1 MRTIKLPFVVL
12 MLGLWAAQT
21 ASADLIHTVTSTGDD
36 ASDPTT
42 LRGALALAEDG
53 DTIDFALSTPATILL
68 TSGELVVNQSV
79 TITGP
84 GQDQL
89 TVDANGQ
96 WDRVFLVI
104 PPDPDW
110 TLEKTVT
117 ISGLTIAN
125 GRNVQGGGIYQLRG
139 TLTLRD
145 CTLRDNF
152 AGDAGGGVFIANG
165 TLVITRC
172 TLSDN
177 TVGAVDE
184 NLYTGGAVAFLV
196 EGEKDRINVTTLAI
210 ENSLLTRNTAL
221 YGGAISILVRG
232 WTADARA
239 GARVTV
245 TDSTLSD
252 NSASLPGGDGHG
264 GGIAII
270 ATGSEDNE
278 ESWADLTVENSTLSG
293 NSAIGNYFSTGGGI
307 WMRSEGSYSTQVV
320 VTNSTLSGNWASG
333 GVAGAGGA
341 ISASDGSLF
350 VGNSTLSGN
359 WAEGDSAVFGGGIF
373 NSGAGVVIL
382 NTILNAG
389 PSGANL
395 YEEAGSDGYFWS
407 VGYNLSSDD
416 GGGFLTDLTDQVNT
430 DPLLGPLADN
440 GGPTFTHALLAG
452 SPAIDTGY
460 AIGTEVDP
468 EGNPIHVATDQR
480 GVTRPQGS
488 GDDIGAFEAELGE
501 YCWSGVLPPV
511 NPDGTSVFKARSTIP
526 LKFRLIDCSAGI
538 TDLVATLSYAKVD
551 NSVAG
556 AVNESVSTAAATT
569 GNQFRYDPAAD
580 QYVFNWSTKGLSAG
594 TYRLLIDLGD
604 GVARTV
610 DLDLR

>member
-1 MRTIKLPFVVL
+1 MRTIKLQFLIL
-12 MLGLWAAQT
+12 MLAAWAALD
-21 ASADLIHTVTSTGDD
+21 ASAATITVTSPLDD
-36 ASDPTT
+36 GSGGT
-42 LRGALALAEDG
+42 LREALAVAEDG
-53 DTIDFALSTPATILL
+53 DTINFDPAMLPATIFL
-68 TSGELVVNQSV
+68 TGGELVVNKSL

-84 GQDQL
+84 GDDQL
-89 TVDANGQ
+89 TVDGQ
-96 WDRVFLVI
+96 GSSGVFVVI

-110 TLEKTVT
+110 TLDKAVT

-125 GRNVQGGGIYQLRG
+125 GRSVQGGGIYKLRG

-145 CTLRDNF
+145 CTLRGNS
-152 AGDAGGGVFIANG
+152 AGDAGGGVLIANG

-177 TVGAVDE
+177 TVGAPDE
-184 NLYTGGAVAFLV
+184 NLYIGGAVAFLV

-221 YGGAISILVRG
+221 SGGAISILVRG
-232 WTADARA
+232 WTGAPA

-252 NSASLPGGDGHG
+252 NSASLPGGDGNG

-293 NSAIGNYFSTGGGI
+293 NSAIGNSFPTGGGI

-333 GVAGAGGA
+333 GVEGAGGA

-359 WAEGDSAVFGGGIF
+359 WVEGASGVFGGGIF
-373 NSGAGVVIL
+373 NIGAGVIIL

-395 YEEAGSDGYFWS
+395 YQGAGSDGHFWS
-407 VGYNLSSDD
+407 VGYSLSSDD
-416 GGGFLTDLTDQVNT
+416 GGGFLTDLTDQINT

-440 GGPTFTHALLAG
+440 GGPTFTHALLAD
-452 SPAIDTGY
+452 SPAIDAGS
-460 AIGTEVDP
+460 AIDIS
-468 EGNPIHVATDQR
+468 GNPVATDQR
-480 GVTRPQGS
+480 GVARGQGG
-488 GDDIGAFEAELGE
+488 GDDIGAFEADFFE

-526 LKFRLIDCSAGI
+526 LKFMLTGCSAGI
-538 TDLVATLSYAKVD
+538 TDLVATLSYAKLD
-551 NSVAG
+551 ASVAG
-556 AVNESVSTAAATT
+556 PINESVSTAAATT

-594 TYRLLIDLGD
+594 TYRLFIDLGD
-604 GVARTV
+604 GVTRTV